1 MLEVEVSPTSV
12 DVCAVQ
18 PLREKTQ
25 PPETWVPSRTNSE
38 LRQEQLAD
46 PSLAKVIN
54 WKETSSTRPQWSHFS
69 SENSAVKAY
78 WSQWDRLDVRDAV
91 LSRRWESIAG
101 DTINGSSLYQ
111 RT

>member
-1 MLEVEVSPTSV
+1 M
-12 DVCAVQ
+12 CAMQ

-54 WKETSSTRPQWSHFS
+54 WKETSSACRSGRMSPPRIVQ
-69 SENSAVKAY
+69 
-78 WSQWDRLDVRDAV
+78 
-91 LSRRWESIAG
+91 
-101 DTINGSSLYQ
+101 
-111 RT
+111 